1 MKKIILFLLFVFLFF
16 LNVYADKPKY
26 VFLIV
31 CDGMSVSNEIA
42 LSNFLYG
49 REKMLVWNNFPIQA
63 VMTTWSI
70 NSYKGVYSEDNFDRE
85 KGYDTNIAGTKPYPY
100 YKSEQA
106 ERYFKDSVSTD
117 YAAAATAMSTG
128 KKVYNN
134 TVCYNKK
141 TDKFIEN
148 IADKINEQKEYNV
161 ALVTTDNFYNYVAA
175 GFLSH
180 NKSKNSYNKIAEEIL
195 SKTKPEIIVSQ
206 NDIYE
211 MNKVAA
217 SNGYYVLDY
226 PEINEPQVFNLLNK
240 KIFVRLKNY
249 YVPYPIEYFTS
260 ESFLYRNIDT
270 KFSKIVSDTTR
281 LLLKKKK
288 PFFMLAEITDVSKA
302 NSQNDYNKMLGA
314 MYELNETVKKIYDLI
329 NSNDTDM
336 SFDNSIII
344 VVSAYS
350 TGMLRFNAYL
360 PKGNLPRPN
369 ILFDKKTILKAD
381 ININYKTKYNVN
393 ELVGCYC
400 IGTKSDL
407 FNKYINEKNIT
418 DNTDIYNIL
427 NDILIAN

>member
-1 MKKIILFLLFVFLFF
+1 MKKIVLILLFISLFF
-16 LNVYADKPKY
+16 LNIYADKPKY
-26 VFLIV
+26 VFLVV

-49 REKMLVWNNFPIQA
+49 QGKQLTWNTFPVQMF
-63 VMTTWSI
+63 MTAWSI
-70 NSYKGVYSEDNFDRE
+70 NSYRGTYSENNFDSE
-85 KGYDTNIAGTKPYPY
+85 NGYDTNLAGTMPYPY

-134 TVCYNKK
+134 GICYDTK
-141 TDKFIEN
+141 TDKVIEN
-148 IADKINEQKEYNV
+148 ITDKINEKKEYNV

-180 NKSKNSYNKIAEEIL
+180 NKSKNNYNEIAEEIL
-195 SKTKPEIIVSQ
+195 SKTKPEIIVGQ

-249 YVPYPIEYFTS
+249 FVPYPIEYFTL
-260 ESFLYRNIDT
+260 ESFVYRNIDT
-270 KFSKIVSDTTR
+270 KFSSVVSDTTR
-281 LLLKKKK
+281 LLLKKNK
-288 PFFMLAEITDVSKA
+288 PFFMLVEITDVGKA
-302 NSQNDYNKMLGA
+302 NCENDYNKMLGA
-314 MYELNETVKKIYDLI
+314 MYELNETIKEIYDLI
-329 NSNDTDM
+329 NSKYNDM

-344 VVSAYS
+344 VVSSYS
-350 TGMLRFNAYL
+350 AGMLRFNAYL

-369 ILFDKKTILKAD
+369 ILFNKKTIIKAD
-381 ININYKTKYNVN
+381 TNINYKTKYNVN
-393 ELVGCYC
+393 ELVGCYS
-400 IGTKSDL
+400 IGAKSNL
-407 FNKYINEKNIT
+407 FNKYINEKNII

-427 NDILIAN
+427 SDIFVNN

>member
-1 MKKIILFLLFVFLFF
+1 MRKFILFLLFIFLFV
-16 LNVYADKPKY
+16 LNIYADRPKY
-26 VFLIV
+26 VFLVV

-49 REKMLVWNNFPIQA
+49 QGKQLTWNTFPVQTF
-63 VMTTWSI
+63 MTTWSI
-70 NSYKGVYSEDNFDRE
+70 NSYRGTYSENNFDSE
-85 KGYDTNIAGTKPYPY
+85 NGYDTNLAGTMPYPY

-117 YAAAATAMSTG
+117 YAAAATAMSAG

-134 TVCYNKK
+134 SICYDTK
-141 TDKFIEN
+141 TDKVTEN
-148 IADKINEQKEYNV
+148 ITDKINEKKEYNV

-180 NKSKNSYNKIAEEIL
+180 NKSKNNYNEIAEEIL
-195 SKTKPEIIVSQ
+195 SKTKPEIIVGQ

-249 YVPYPIEYFTS
+249 YVPYPIEYFTL
-260 ESFLYRNIDT
+260 ESFVYRNIDT
-270 KFSKIVSDTTR
+270 KFSNVVSDTTK
-281 LLLKKKK
+281 LLLEKNK
-288 PFFMLAEITDVSKA
+288 PFFMLVEITDVSKA
-302 NSQNDYNKMLGA
+302 NSENDYNKMLGS
-314 MYELNETVKKIYDLI
+314 MYELNETIKKIYDLI
-329 NSNDTDM
+329 NSNYNDM

-350 TGMLRFNAYL
+350 AGMLRFNAYL

-369 ILFDKKTILKAD
+369 ILFNKKTIIKAD
-381 ININYKTKYNVN
+381 TNINYKTKYNIN
-393 ELVGCYC
+393 ELVGCYS
-400 IGTKSDL
+400 IGAKSNL
-407 FNKYINEKNIT
+407 FNKYINEKNIM
-418 DNTDIYNIL
+418 DNTDVYNVLRDIFI
-427 NDILIAN
+427 ND

>member
-1 MKKIILFLLFVFLFF
+1 MRKFILVLLFIFLFF
-16 LNVYADKPKY
+16 LNIYADKPKY
-26 VFLIV
+26 VFLVV

-49 REKMLVWNNFPIQA
+49 QGKQLTWNTFPVQTF
-63 VMTTWSI
+63 MTTWSI
-70 NSYKGVYSEDNFDRE
+70 NSYRGTYSENNFDSE
-85 KGYDTNIAGTKPYPY
+85 NGYDTNLAGTMPYPY

-117 YAAAATAMSTG
+117 YAAAATAMFAG

-134 TVCYNKK
+134 SICYDTK
-141 TDKFIEN
+141 TDKVTEN
-148 IADKINEQKEYNV
+148 ITDKINEKKEYNV

-180 NKSKNSYNKIAEEIL
+180 NKSKNNYNEIAEEIL
-195 SKTKPEIIVSQ
+195 SKTKPEIIVGQ

-249 YVPYPIEYFTS
+249 YVPYPIEYFTL
-260 ESFLYRNIDT
+260 ESFVYRNIDT
-270 KFSKIVSDTTR
+270 KFSSVVSDTTR
-281 LLLKKKK
+281 LLLKKNK
-288 PFFMLAEITDVSKA
+288 PFFMLVEITDVSKA
-302 NSQNDYNKMLGA
+302 NCENDYNKMLGA
-314 MYELNETVKKIYDLI
+314 MYELNETIKEIYDLI
-329 NSNDTDM
+329 NSKYNDM

-344 VVSAYS
+344 VVSSYS
-350 TGMLRFNAYL
+350 AGMLRFNAYL

-369 ILFDKKTILKAD
+369 ILFNKKTIIKAD
-381 ININYKTKYNVN
+381 TNINYKTKYNVN
-393 ELVGCYC
+393 ELVGCYS
-400 IGTKSDL
+400 IGAKSNL
-407 FNKYINEKNIT
+407 FNKYINEKNII

-427 NDILIAN
+427 SDIFINN